1 MKKSFKDLIKGIVTS
16 SIAAIAGTHGADAA
30 PVVTFNDIDTDSE
43 KEVFGGAKKDLSYKL
58 MLQINSDDSYALS
71 GHRSHSSHRSHRS
84 HSSHRS
90 GSSHYSH
97 SSHYSSTTTTSSSS
111 TTSSSTSTYVSPSS
125 YTVGSRVMKK
135 DLYGADI
142 KQLTDWLV
150 KCEYL
155 KASQVYK
162 NTSGYVVY
170 NDDVVNAVK
179 AFQKDMGL
187 SVDGSAGS
195 TTIEKLKAY
204 AASYYK
210 LGDRVLK
217 VGMTG
222 TDVSQMKNY
231 LIDKGYLEGPKAKG
245 AILFDANIENGLKA
259 FLADV
264 GLDWNGQTDSD
275 IVFYVKKQ
283 YND

>member
-1 MKKSFKDLIKGIVTS
+1 
-16 SIAAIAGTHGADAA
+16 
-30 PVVTFNDIDTDSE
+30 
-43 KEVFGGAKKDLSYKL
+43 
-58 MLQINSDDSYALS
+58 
-71 GHRSHSSHRSHRS
+71 
-84 HSSHRS
+84 
-90 GSSHYSH
+90 
-97 SSHYSSTTTTSSSS
+97 
-111 TTSSSTSTYVSPSS
+111 
-125 YTVGSRVMKK
+125 MKK

-245 AILFDANIENGLKA
+245 AILFDANIEKGLKA